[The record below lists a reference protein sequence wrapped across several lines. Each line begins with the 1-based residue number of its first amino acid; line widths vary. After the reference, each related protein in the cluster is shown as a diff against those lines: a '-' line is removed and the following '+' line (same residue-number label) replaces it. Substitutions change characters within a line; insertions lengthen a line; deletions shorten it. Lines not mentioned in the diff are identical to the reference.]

1 MNIKSMTTPKC
12 LRDASLRKA
21 CAESRR
27 HLRTDED
34 HSFAH
39 TCGELVETFEV
50 VEIPNDIKE
59 YTYTTNIELRL
70 LSKSEKSKA
79 KKINKMFHSLD
90 TGERDDDDKRIY
102 YYALRSEF
110 KYNDTLRTFKL
121 VPTV

>member
-12 LRDASLRKA
+12 LRDSSLRKA

-50 VEIPNDIKE
+50 VEIPNDVKE
-59 YTYTTNIELRL
+59 YKYTTNIELRL

-79 KKINKMFHSLD
+79 KKINKMFMAAYCLN
-90 TGERDDDDKRIY
+90 Y
-102 YYALRSEF
+102 LF
-110 KYNDTLRTFKL
+110 
-121 VPTV
+121 